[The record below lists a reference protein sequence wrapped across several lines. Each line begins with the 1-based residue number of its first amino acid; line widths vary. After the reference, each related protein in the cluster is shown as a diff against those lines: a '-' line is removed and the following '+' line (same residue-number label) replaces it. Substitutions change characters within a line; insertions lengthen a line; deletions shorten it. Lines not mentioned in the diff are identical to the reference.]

1 MIHVGIK
8 HKLRMTHPFKFVM
21 CKLIFRLS
29 RQMGNSKR
37 FISIMVV
44 CAAFMHMPA
53 FSQTSEHS
61 AMAAKAVVQGQ
72 LAAFAK
78 DDADLAFSFASPDI
92 KAVFKTPQN
101 FIQMVISSYPAV
113 YRPAKVVF
121 LKPLGL
127 GPELLLPVQLTD
139 FSGKAWLAQ
148 YSLQQ
153 QADGKWLINGC
164 ILSEDRSPKI
174 NAVAPWMDAT
184 LASPFVRTHRWPY
197 PEIDGRLAQS
207 SRGLFGTML

>member
-1 MIHVGIK
+1 MIYVGKK
-8 HKLRMTHPFKFVM
+8 HKLPMTHHFKTLM
-21 CKLIFRLS
+21 CKLIFCLS
-29 RQMGNSKR
+29 RQMGNFKR
-37 FISIMVV
+37 LISLMVV
-44 CAAFMHMPA
+44 CAAFMHIPA
-53 FSQTSEHS
+53 LSQPSEQS

-78 DDADLAFSFASPDI
+78 DDAELAFSFAAPDI

-113 YRPAKVVF
+113 YRPAKVIF
-121 LKPLGL
+121 LKPLAL

-164 ILSEDRSPKI
+164 ILSEDQSPKI
-174 NAVAPWMDAT
+174 NAVAPRMDAT
-184 LASPFVRTHRWPY
+184 FASPFVRTHRRPY

-207 SRGLFGTML
+207 SRALFGTML